1 MMNSEFRRYGLE
13 ISLFLLCFANLFFSL
28 FPQTLLYL
36 VCLVSA
42 CYRLSRPCLAFIC
55 LNWLKDVN
63 HAFFFLNLHI
73 PHMAPVTV
81 VLGLMLISGFLVSQ
95 GRVLIKRGMNLW
107 LVIIYLLITYFV
119 AGNYI
124 YSSDNVSTLLTT
136 GILTYVSYAYII
148 TYRRKCDFYLLA
160 LYSTIF
166 ALYLLQLNVV
176 ANHYGRPE
184 SILDFGFY
192 RKNVGTDMYVGL
204 GLADTGILY
213 ATHYQFFGTMISM
226 CVTLLFATIQ
236 INKMKYSILFIFS
249 IIVIGYTGARQYL
262 GIFFVIFF
270 IYLLFTKMNKSFKM
284 LFFVGGVLLVLFIVN
299 DTSLNEYFLVLE
311 ERGIYVGT
319 GRDVLLYRGLEI
331 FRSYP
336 LLGVGFNGYDFMG
349 NHNAYPHNMIVEMLA
364 DLGIVGSGI
373 FFILVF
379 MKCEG
384 IKYLYNKKLKV
395 VGFYIFLTFFL
406 RSMVSLSFAQNI
418 IIFSTLCA
426 LAFFRDKDFPNK
438 KIQRNAI

>member
-1 MMNSEFRRYGLE
+1 MMNIELKRHGLE
-13 ISLFLLCFANLFFSL
+13 ILLFLLCFANLFYQL

-36 VCLVSA
+36 ACVISA
-42 CYRLSRPCLAFIC
+42 CCRLSRPCLIFIC

-81 VLGLMLISGFLVSQ
+81 LVGLIMITDFLATK
-95 GRVLIKRGMNLW
+95 GRLLIKKGINLW
-107 LVIIYLLITYFV
+107 LIIIYLLVTYFV

-176 ANHYGRPE
+176 ANHYARPE
-184 SILDFGFY
+184 SFLDFGFY
-192 RKNVGTDMYVGL
+192 RRNVGTDMYVD
-204 GLADTGILY
+204 LANSGILY

-226 CVTLLFATIQ
+226 CVTLLFATTR
-236 INKMKYSILFIFS
+236 INKMRYSILFVFS
-249 IIVIGYTGARQYL
+249 IIAVSYTGARQYL
-262 GIFFVIFF
+262 GILFAIFA
-270 IYLLFTKMNKSFKM
+270 IYLLLAKMNKCFKIP
-284 LFFVGGVLLVLFIVN
+284 FFVGGGGLLLFIIN
-299 DTSLNEYFLVLE
+299 NTSLSEYFVVLE
-311 ERGIYVGT
+311 EQGVYEGSGRGF
-319 GRDVLLYRGLEI
+319 LLYRGLEI

-349 NHNAYPHNMIVEMLA
+349 NHNAYPHNMLVEMLA
-364 DLGIVGSGI
+364 DLGLLGTGI
-373 FFILVF
+373 IILF
-379 MKCEG
+379 TCIKNEG
-384 IKYLYNKKLKV
+384 VKYMYNNKLKV
-395 VGFYIFLTFFL
+395 MGFYISLSFFL
-406 RSMVSLSFAQNI
+406 RSIVSLSLAQNI
-418 IIFSTLCA
+418 IVFSTLCA
-426 LAFFRDKDFPNK
+426 LAFFQESQGDIKNSKLYK
-438 KIQRNAI
+438 K